1 MKTHRFSSAA
11 LLLAVACISGWAEQ
25 SAPNG
30 VPNFHQVND
39 HIYRGAQPSHEGWKS
54 LSALGVK
61 TVIDLRGDP
70 SFQREAKAVQA
81 AGMQFVSIPMN
92 GLEAPADA
100 LMQKALELLNANQP
114 VFVHCKEGKDRTGTV
129 IACYR
134 VAHDHWTNEKALE
147 EAKSYGMHW
156 FEAAMRRYIMAF
168 QASAFAPALASVAGR
183 TSEVA
188 SR

>member
-1 MKTHRFSSAA
+1 MKTHLFSCTT
-11 LLLAVACISGWAEQ
+11 LLVVAACIPGWAEQ
-25 SAPNG
+25 AAPNG

-39 HIYRGAQPSHEGWKS
+39 HIYRGAQPSKDGWKS

-81 AGMQFVSIPMN
+81 AGMRFVSIPMS
-92 GLEAPADA
+92 GIEAPADPVVQKVLA
-100 LMQKALELLNANQP
+100 LLDANEL

-134 VAHDHWTNEKALE
+134 VAHDHWTNEKALD
-147 EAKSYGMHW
+147 EARSYGMHW

-168 QASAFAPALASVAGR
+168 QTPTVGPALASVAGQ
-183 TSEVA
+183 SAQVA